1 MSQSN
6 SEKNPTL
13 NKRLGLGDNWYR
25 IYVPHGLVSEETDDL
40 NIIFSRNISR
50 IFYIYFRTSVL
61 LELHNTRLF
70 N

>member
-25 IYVPHGLVSEETDDL
+25 IYVPHGLASEEIDDL
-40 NIIFSRNISR
+40 NIIFSQAKTEK
-50 IFYIYFRTSVL
+50 YFVYEIPNSKPDLCT
-61 LELHNTRLF
+61 T
-70 N
+70 

>member
-25 IYVPHGLVSEETDDL
+25 IYVPHGLASEEIDDL
-40 NIIFSRNISR
+40 NIIFFRNISR
-50 IFYIYFRTSVL
+50 ILYIFSDLCT
-61 LELHNTRLF
+61 T
-70 N
+70 

>member
-25 IYVPHGLVSEETDDL
+25 IYVPHGLASEEIDDL
-40 NIIFSRNISR
+40 NIIFSQAKTEK
-50 IFYIYFRTSVL
+50 YFV
-61 LELHNTRLF
+61 
-70 N
+70 